1 MLTMGRSAPSMTP
14 CCAAGMTSPHA
25 IGTAMPPSPLI
36 VSANTLA
43 CCTRILR
50 PRRSFGSA
58 IGRLLFQKWRKPIIV
73 EEQDLELVLVLELLI
88 EPVAD
93 RAVEH
98 LIGLVVA
105 GDQ

>member
-1 MLTMGRSAPSMTP
+1 MLTIGRSAPSMTP
-14 CCAAGMTSPHA
+14 CCAAGITSPQA
-25 IGTAMPPSPLI
+25 IGTATPPSPLI

-50 PRRSFGSA
+50 A
-58 IGRLLFQKWRKPIIV
+58 QILRLRDRALAVPEMPETVIV
-73 EEQDLELVLVLELLI
+73 EEQDLELVFVLKLLV

-98 LIGLVVA
+98 LVGLVIA